1 MSLRKEK
8 EVVRVCSHMPT
19 GSHTKSSFQPK
30 GPQGAWGQNSV
41 PVLGFSQQGLLYLWR
56 SNLQDGI
63 SWISIVQEKGKPLQ
77 EKLPGEAEE
86 PLQRVPGPV
95 QWTLHELVPDL
106 AGGFS
111 G

>member
-30 GPQGAWGQNSV
+30 GLQGAWAWGQNSV
-41 PVLGFSQQGLLYLWR
+41 LVLQGLSYLWR

-86 PLQRVPGPV
+86 PPQLVPGPV